1 MSSYKKN
8 GFSMIEML
16 ISLVVAS
23 IIIIGIYSFLTSSQ
37 RSFTLVQ
44 ANDGVNRSMQGANR
58 NINDY
63 IKMAGFRNYAR
74 IIDQATFPKGD
85 YEFDEDI
92 SFKRNSF
99 VSAKQADTSSP
110 NIDLYLRYYGSSI
123 YDDLA
128 PQYVEENAELDRS
141 NQRMFDCNGKFLNRK
156 ELAVVRLYVDG
167 DNGLFCQQK
176 IINTDD
182 GSERDD
188 RPDTVLINPN
198 VKYMMFAFR
207 TDDSADFLLPSE
219 MNDDDYVK
227 VNAIRYGF
235 IVRQSTHQK
244 ANSIEANALQ
254 YHVLGMTGNDD
265 LVEIPKEIEGD
276 NSALH
281 DMYDLVSGLV
291 IAKNRFFEI
300 N

>member
-44 ANDGVNRSMQGANR
+44 ANDGVNRSMQTANR

-74 IIDQATFPKGD
+74 VIDQATFPKGD

-99 VSAKQADTSSP
+99 VSAKQADTSSR

-128 PQYVEENAELDRS
+128 PQYVEENAKLDRS
-141 NQRMFDCNGKFLNRK
+141 NQRMFDCNGDFLSRK
-156 ELAVVRLYVDG
+156 QLAVVRLYVDG
-167 DNGLFCQQK
+167 DNGLFCQQR

-182 GSERDD
+182 GSEESAA
-188 RPDTVLINPN
+188 TVLINPN

-244 ANSIEANALQ
+244 ANSIKANALQ

>member
-44 ANDGVNRSMQGANR
+44 ANDGVNRSMQTANR

-128 PQYVEENAELDRS
+128 PQYVEENAKLDRS
-141 NQRMFDCNGKFLNRK
+141 NQRMFDCNGDPLSRK
-156 ELAVVRLYVDG
+156 QLAVVRLYVDG

-182 GSERDD
+182 GSESAA
-188 RPDTVLINPN
+188 TVLINPN

-244 ANSIEANALQ
+244 ANSIKANALQ

>member
-85 YEFDEDI
+85 YKFNEDI

-141 NQRMFDCNGKFLNRK
+141 NQRMFDCNGIFLTRK

-244 ANSIEANALQ
+244 ANSIKANALQ

>member
-74 IIDQATFPKGD
+74 VVDQATFPKGN

-99 VSAKQADTSSP
+99 VSAKQADTSSR

-123 YDDLA
+123 YDDLS
-128 PQYVEENAELDRS
+128 PQYVEENANLDRS
-141 NQRMFDCNGKFLNRK
+141 NQRMFDCNGNFLNRK
-156 ELAVVRLYVDG
+156 QLAVVRLYVDG

-182 GSERDD
+182 GSESAA
-188 RPDTVLINPN
+188 TVLINPN

-244 ANSIEANALQ
+244 ANSIEANTLQ

-265 LVEIPKEIEGD
+265 LVEIPKKIEGD
-276 NSALH
+276 YSALH

>member
-44 ANDGVNRSMQGANR
+44 ANDGVNRSMQTANR

-99 VSAKQADTSSP
+99 VSAKQADTSSR

-128 PQYVEENAELDRS
+128 PQYVEENAKLDRS
-141 NQRMFDCNGKFLNRK
+141 NQRMFDCNGDPLSRK
-156 ELAVVRLYVDG
+156 QLAVVRLYVDG
-167 DNGLFCQQK
+167 DNGLFCQQR

-182 GSERDD
+182 GSESAA
-188 RPDTVLINPN
+188 TVLINPN

-244 ANSIEANALQ
+244 ANSIKANALQ

>member
-244 ANSIEANALQ
+244 ANSIKANALQ

>member
-128 PQYVEENAELDRS
+128 PQYVEENAKLDRS
-141 NQRMFDCNGKFLNRK
+141 NQRMFDCNGDPLSRK
-156 ELAVVRLYVDG
+156 QLAVVRLYVDG

-182 GSERDD
+182 GSERAA
-188 RPDTVLINPN
+188 TVLINPN

-244 ANSIEANALQ
+244 ANSIKANALQ

>member
-44 ANDGVNRSMQGANR
+44 ANDGVNRSMQTANR

-74 IIDQATFPKGD
+74 VIDQATFPKGD

-99 VSAKQADTSSP
+99 VSAKQADTSSR

-128 PQYVEENAELDRS
+128 PQYVEENAKLDRS
-141 NQRMFDCNGKFLNRK
+141 NQRMFDCNGDFLSRK
-156 ELAVVRLYVDG
+156 QLAVVRLYVDG
-167 DNGLFCQQK
+167 DNGLFCQQR

-182 GSERDD
+182 GSESAA
-188 RPDTVLINPN
+188 TVLINPN

-244 ANSIEANALQ
+244 ANSIKANALQ

>member
-141 NQRMFDCNGKFLNRK
+141 NQRMFDCNGDPLSRK
-156 ELAVVRLYVDG
+156 QLAVVRLYVDG

-182 GSERDD
+182 GSESAA
-188 RPDTVLINPN
+188 TVLINPN

-244 ANSIEANALQ
+244 ANSIKANALQ

>member
-128 PQYVEENAELDRS
+128 PQYVEENANLDRS

>member
-44 ANDGVNRSMQGANR
+44 ANDGVNRSMQTANR

-128 PQYVEENAELDRS
+128 PQYVEENANLDRS

-182 GSERDD
+182 GSESAA
-188 RPDTVLINPN
+188 TVLINPN

-219 MNDDDYVK
+219 MNWLPSAMMSVA
-227 VNAIRYGF
+227 N
-235 IVRQSTHQK
+235 SK

-265 LVEIPKEIEGD
+265 LVEIPKKIEGD

>member
-128 PQYVEENAELDRS
+128 PQYVEENAKLDRS
-141 NQRMFDCNGKFLNRK
+141 NQRMFDCNGDPLSRK
-156 ELAVVRLYVDG
+156 QLAVVRLYVDG
-167 DNGLFCQQK
+167 DNGLFCQQR

-182 GSERDD
+182 GSESDA
-188 RPDTVLINPN
+188 TVLINPN

-244 ANSIEANALQ
+244 ANSIKANALQ

>member
-85 YEFDEDI
+85 YKFNEDI

-128 PQYVEENAELDRS
+128 PQYVEENAKLDRS
-141 NQRMFDCNGKFLNRK
+141 NQRMFDCNGDPLSRK
-156 ELAVVRLYVDG
+156 QLAVVRLYVDG

-182 GSERDD
+182 GSESDA
-188 RPDTVLINPN
+188 TVLINPN

-244 ANSIEANALQ
+244 ANSIKANALQ

-281 DMYDLVSGLV
+281 DMYDLESGLV

>member
-44 ANDGVNRSMQGANR
+44 ANDGVNRSMQTANR

-74 IIDQATFPKGD
+74 VIDQATFPKGD

-99 VSAKQADTSSP
+99 VSAKQADTSSR

-128 PQYVEENAELDRS
+128 PQYVEENAKLDRS
-141 NQRMFDCNGKFLNRK
+141 NQRMFDCNGDPLSRK
-156 ELAVVRLYVDG
+156 QLAVVRLYVDG
-167 DNGLFCQQK
+167 DNGLFCQQR

-182 GSERDD
+182 GSESAA
-188 RPDTVLINPN
+188 TVLINPN

-244 ANSIEANALQ
+244 ANSIKANALQ

>member
-44 ANDGVNRSMQGANR
+44 ANDGVNRSMQTANR

-74 IIDQATFPKGD
+74 VIDQATFPKGD

-99 VSAKQADTSSP
+99 VSAKQADTSSR

-141 NQRMFDCNGKFLNRK
+141 NQRMFDCNGDFLSRK
-156 ELAVVRLYVDG
+156 QLAVVRLYVDG

-182 GSERDD
+182 GSERDA
-188 RPDTVLINPN
+188 TVLINPN

-244 ANSIEANALQ
+244 ANSIKANALQ

>member
-1 MSSYKKN
+1 
-8 GFSMIEML
+8 
-16 ISLVVAS
+16 
-23 IIIIGIYSFLTSSQ
+23 
-37 RSFTLVQ
+37 
-44 ANDGVNRSMQGANR
+44 
-58 NINDY
+58 
-63 IKMAGFRNYAR
+63 MAGFRNYAR

-110 NIDLYLRYYGSSI
+110 NIDLYLCYYGSSI

-128 PQYVEENAELDRS
+128 PQYVEENAKLDRS
-141 NQRMFDCNGKFLNRK
+141 NQRMFDCNGDPLSRK
-156 ELAVVRLYVDG
+156 QLAVVRLYVDG

-182 GSERDD
+182 GSESDA
-188 RPDTVLINPN
+188 TVLINPN

-235 IVRQSTHQK
+235 IVKRAFSTT
-244 ANSIEANALQ
+244 I
-254 YHVLGMTGNDD
+254 
-265 LVEIPKEIEGD
+265 
-276 NSALH
+276 
-281 DMYDLVSGLV
+281 GL
-291 IAKNRFFEI
+291 
-300 N
+300 

>member
-128 PQYVEENAELDRS
+128 PQYVEENANLDRS
-141 NQRMFDCNGKFLNRK
+141 NQRMFDCNGNPLNRK
-156 ELAVVRLYVDG
+156 QLAVVRLYVDG

-182 GSERDD
+182 GSESAA
-188 RPDTVLINPN
+188 TVLINPN

-244 ANSIEANALQ
+244 ANSIKANALQ

>member
-141 NQRMFDCNGKFLNRK
+141 NQRMFDCNGIFLTRK

-182 GSERDD
+182 GSESDA
-188 RPDTVLINPN
+188 TVLINPN

-244 ANSIEANALQ
+244 ANSIKANALQ

>member
-128 PQYVEENAELDRS
+128 PQYVEENAKLDRS
-141 NQRMFDCNGKFLNRK
+141 NQRMFDCNGDPLSRK
-156 ELAVVRLYVDG
+156 QLAVVRLYVDG

-182 GSERDD
+182 GSESDA
-188 RPDTVLINPN
+188 TVLINPN

>member
-99 VSAKQADTSSP
+99 VSAKQADTSSR

-128 PQYVEENAELDRS
+128 PQYVEENAKLDRS
-141 NQRMFDCNGKFLNRK
+141 NQRMFDCNGDPLSRK
-156 ELAVVRLYVDG
+156 QLAVVRLYVDG

-182 GSERDD
+182 GSESDA
-188 RPDTVLINPN
+188 TVLINPN

-244 ANSIEANALQ
+244 ANSIKANALQ

>member
-128 PQYVEENAELDRS
+128 PQYVEENAKLDRS
-141 NQRMFDCNGKFLNRK
+141 NQRMFDCNGDPLSRK
-156 ELAVVRLYVDG
+156 QLAVVRLYVDG

-244 ANSIEANALQ
+244 ANSIKANALQ

>member
-44 ANDGVNRSMQGANR
+44 ANDGVNRSMQTANR

-99 VSAKQADTSSP
+99 VSAKQADTSSR

-128 PQYVEENAELDRS
+128 PQYVEENAKLDRS
-141 NQRMFDCNGKFLNRK
+141 NQRMFDCNGDPLSRK
-156 ELAVVRLYVDG
+156 QLAVVRLYVDG

-182 GSERDD
+182 GSERDA
-188 RPDTVLINPN
+188 TVLINPN

-244 ANSIEANALQ
+244 ANSIKANALQ

>member
-1 MSSYKKN
+1 
-8 GFSMIEML
+8 
-16 ISLVVAS
+16 
-23 IIIIGIYSFLTSSQ
+23 
-37 RSFTLVQ
+37 
-44 ANDGVNRSMQGANR
+44 
-58 NINDY
+58 
-63 IKMAGFRNYAR
+63 
-74 IIDQATFPKGD
+74 
-85 YEFDEDI
+85 
-92 SFKRNSF
+92 
-99 VSAKQADTSSP
+99 
-110 NIDLYLRYYGSSI
+110 
-123 YDDLA
+123 
-128 PQYVEENAELDRS
+128 
-141 NQRMFDCNGKFLNRK
+141 MFDCNGKFLNRK

-182 GSERDD
+182 GSESAA
-188 RPDTVLINPN
+188 TVLINPN

-219 MNDDDYVK
+219 MKDDDYVK

-265 LVEIPKEIEGD
+265 LVEIPKKIEGD

>member
-128 PQYVEENAELDRS
+128 PQYVEENAKLDRS
-141 NQRMFDCNGKFLNRK
+141 NQRMFDCNGDPLSRK
-156 ELAVVRLYVDG
+156 QLAVVRLYVDG

-182 GSERDD
+182 GSESAA
-188 RPDTVLINPN
+188 TVLINPN

-244 ANSIEANALQ
+244 ANSIKANALQ

-291 IAKNRFFEI
+291 IAKNRFFVL

>member
-128 PQYVEENAELDRS
+128 PQYGEENSNLDRS

-244 ANSIEANALQ
+244 ANSIKANALQ

>member
-44 ANDGVNRSMQGANR
+44 ANDGVNRSMQTANR

-74 IIDQATFPKGD
+74 VIDQATFPKGD

-99 VSAKQADTSSP
+99 VSAKQADTSSR

-128 PQYVEENAELDRS
+128 PQYVEENAKLDRS
-141 NQRMFDCNGKFLNRK
+141 NQRMFDCNGVFLSRK
-156 ELAVVRLYVDG
+156 QLAVVRLYVDG
-167 DNGLFCQQK
+167 DNGLFCQQR

-182 GSERDD
+182 GSESAA
-188 RPDTVLINPN
+188 TVLINPN

-244 ANSIEANALQ
+244 ANSIKANALQ

>member
-141 NQRMFDCNGKFLNRK
+141 NQRMFDCNGICLTRK

-182 GSERDD
+182 GSESDA
-188 RPDTVLINPN
+188 TVLINPN

-244 ANSIEANALQ
+244 ANSIKANALQ

>member
-99 VSAKQADTSSP
+99 VSAKQADTSSR

-128 PQYVEENAELDRS
+128 PQYVEENAKLDRS
-141 NQRMFDCNGKFLNRK
+141 NQRMFDCNGDPLSRK
-156 ELAVVRLYVDG
+156 QLAVVRLYVDG

-182 GSERDD
+182 GSESAA
-188 RPDTVLINPN
+188 TVLINPN

-244 ANSIEANALQ
+244 ANSIKANALQ

>member
-1 MSSYKKN
+1 M
-8 GFSMIEML
+8 
-16 ISLVVAS
+16 
-23 IIIIGIYSFLTSSQ
+23 
-37 RSFTLVQ
+37 
-44 ANDGVNRSMQGANR
+44 
-58 NINDY
+58 
-63 IKMAGFRNYAR
+63 
-74 IIDQATFPKGD
+74 
-85 YEFDEDI
+85 
-92 SFKRNSF
+92 
-99 VSAKQADTSSP
+99 
-110 NIDLYLRYYGSSI
+110 
-123 YDDLA
+123 
-128 PQYVEENAELDRS
+128 
-141 NQRMFDCNGKFLNRK
+141 MFDCNGIFLTRK

-167 DNGLFCQQK
+167 DNGLFCQQR

-182 GSERDD
+182 GSESAA
-188 RPDTVLINPN
+188 TVLINPN

-244 ANSIEANALQ
+244 ANSIKANALQ

>member
-1 MSSYKKN
+1 
-8 GFSMIEML
+8 
-16 ISLVVAS
+16 
-23 IIIIGIYSFLTSSQ
+23 
-37 RSFTLVQ
+37 
-44 ANDGVNRSMQGANR
+44 
-58 NINDY
+58 
-63 IKMAGFRNYAR
+63 
-74 IIDQATFPKGD
+74 
-85 YEFDEDI
+85 
-92 SFKRNSF
+92 
-99 VSAKQADTSSP
+99 
-110 NIDLYLRYYGSSI
+110 
-123 YDDLA
+123 
-128 PQYVEENAELDRS
+128 
-141 NQRMFDCNGKFLNRK
+141 MFDCNGDPLSRK
-156 ELAVVRLYVDG
+156 QLAVVRLYVDG

-182 GSERDD
+182 GSESAA
-188 RPDTVLINPN
+188 TVLINPN

-244 ANSIEANALQ
+244 ANSIKANALQ

>member
-128 PQYVEENAELDRS
+128 PQYVEENAKLDRS
-141 NQRMFDCNGKFLNRK
+141 NQRMFDCNGDPLSRK
-156 ELAVVRLYVDG
+156 QLAVVRLYVDG

-182 GSERDD
+182 GSESDA
-188 RPDTVLINPN
+188 TVLINPN

-207 TDDSADFLLPSE
+207 TDDSADFLFPSE

-244 ANSIEANALQ
+244 ANSIKANALQ

>member
-128 PQYVEENAELDRS
+128 PQYVEENAKLDRS
-141 NQRMFDCNGKFLNRK
+141 NQRMFDCNGDPLSRK
-156 ELAVVRLYVDG
+156 QLAVVRLYVDG

-182 GSERDD
+182 GSESDA
-188 RPDTVLINPN
+188 TVLINPN

-244 ANSIEANALQ
+244 ANSIKANALQ

>member
-128 PQYVEENAELDRS
+128 PQYVEENAKLDRS
-141 NQRMFDCNGKFLNRK
+141 NQRMFDCNGDPLSRK
-156 ELAVVRLYVDG
+156 QLAVVRLYVDG

-182 GSERDD
+182 GSESAA
-188 RPDTVLINPN
+188 TVLINPN

-244 ANSIEANALQ
+244 ANSIKANALQ

>member
-128 PQYVEENAELDRS
+128 PQYVEENANLDRS
-141 NQRMFDCNGKFLNRK
+141 NQRMFDCNGDPLSRK
-156 ELAVVRLYVDG
+156 QLAVVRLYVDG

-182 GSERDD
+182 GSESDA
-188 RPDTVLINPN
+188 TVLINPN

-244 ANSIEANALQ
+244 ANSIKANALQ